1 MRPPPRNEPTRS
13 QQCPIPSL
21 APRATTTNVSF
32 RLAVSAAPPMAQ
44 AAVHFAR
51 SSRNTRDS
59 LTLSSPFAVPHPTFN
74 IINATSCLD
83 GGGEFDRLAAAMRGS
98 HVEKDVDLKKAK
110 EQLDGRVAGDRQF
123 IWQTC
128 HDGENRIKQVAAW
141 QWTEHGTEA
150 ATTASGPPVTALA
163 AGSPPVLPGLSRL
176 TMIVEVGS
184 ELNGHPGIVH
194 GGFTAALFDDLFGWA
209 ASAEREARLDVA
221 HASVRVWIHR
231 GCLSHARDRPSCLS
245 PAPTLNPLFILY
257 PRRTRSTGSASLPT
271 STSTIGDRCW
281 TTAPTRSRCVRSA
294 SRSPRR
300 SI

>member
-1 MRPPPRNEPTRS
+1 MARLLGLPRLFISRVSPGFAE
-13 QQCPIPSL
+13 
-21 APRATTTNVSF
+21 RA
-32 RLAVSAAPPMAQ
+32 RLAAAAAAAALAAAASA
-44 AAVHFAR
+44 
-51 SSRNTRDS
+51 
-59 LTLSSPFAVPHPTFN
+59 PF
-74 IINATSCLD
+74 IATSCLD

-98 HVEKDVDLKKAK
+98 HVDMELDLKKAN
-110 EQLDGRVAGDRQF
+110 EHLDGRVATHGDRQF

-141 QWTEHGTEA
+141 QWIKHGAEA

-163 AGSPPVLPGLSRL
+163 ASSPPVLPGLSHL
-176 TMIVEVGS
+176 TVIVEVGS

-194 GGFTAALFDDLFGWA
+194 GGFTAALLDDLFGWA

-271 STSTIGDRCW
+271 STSTIGDR
-281 TTAPTRSRCVRSA
+281 
-294 SRSPRR
+294 
-300 SI
+300 